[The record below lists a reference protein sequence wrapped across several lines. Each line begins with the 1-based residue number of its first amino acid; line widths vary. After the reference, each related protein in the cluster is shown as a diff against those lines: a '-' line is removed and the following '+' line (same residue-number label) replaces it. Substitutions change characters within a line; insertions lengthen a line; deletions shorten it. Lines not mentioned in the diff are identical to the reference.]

1 MKYLK
6 TFEASSHWL
15 DDIYD
20 KVKFERTDQ
29 IGDLFY
35 DFIDF
40 GFDIRTDF
48 YIKRAFDSPGK
59 RLDYLE
65 DGVDLYKLY
74 SVILHDKYYDQRNI
88 NRIIEIKEAKIEL
101 LNRLITMGFKIDFD
115 DARSYT
121 KIEIYNIEEDKIDK
135 NLYLLDLIDSP
146 KYKQLKGVNSAF
158 DRLKNTFSKIADV
171 WIPELDK
178 DCIIVQPIR
187 PSKYTLDQLYSF
199 VGKVLKDEFDIKK
212 VSIMKNEAEP
222 QSLEIRRKKLK

>member
-121 KIEIYNIEEDKIDK
+121 KIEIYNIEDKIDK